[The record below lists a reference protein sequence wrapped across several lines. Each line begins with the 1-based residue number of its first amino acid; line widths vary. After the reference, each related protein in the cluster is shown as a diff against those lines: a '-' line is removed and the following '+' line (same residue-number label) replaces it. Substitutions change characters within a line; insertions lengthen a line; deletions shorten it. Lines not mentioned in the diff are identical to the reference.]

1 MMFNI
6 TIGIVLSI
14 DPELDELDN
23 NDVKGSL
30 QKIINEMTNSD
41 QFIIEDFQ
49 QIKGKKKEDNN
60 K

>member
-1 MMFNI
+1 MFNI